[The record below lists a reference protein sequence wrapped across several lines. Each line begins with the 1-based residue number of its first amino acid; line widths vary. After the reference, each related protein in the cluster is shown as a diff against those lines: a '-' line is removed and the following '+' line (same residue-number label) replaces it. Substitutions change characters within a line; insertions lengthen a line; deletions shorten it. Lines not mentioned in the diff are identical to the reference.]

1 MRTINIGQFY
11 GGLVGAAVW
20 IFVAIWYLYFWP
32 RSLRGQIDRGD
43 IDPFDGLAK
52 LRKAPLFGYFF
63 LLLAI
68 ADTIGTLDY
77 VGSFGSVWVSVVL
90 LCPVVISMFIVVRR
104 IRRQHANQVKHQTD
118 LTNR

>member
-11 GGLVGAAVW
+11 GGLVGAAFW
-20 IFVAIWYLYFWP
+20 ILIAIWYLYVLP
-32 RSLRGQIDRGD
+32 RSLQRRIDRGD
-43 IDPFDGLAK
+43 IDAFDGLAK

-77 VGSFGSVWVSVVL
+77 LGAFGSVWVSVVL

-104 IRRQHANQVKHQTD
+104 IWRQHAKQ
-118 LTNR
+118 